1 MKMRFAY
8 DGAAA
13 YSAPRFP
20 FAAKL
25 RAMLGEAVVAPGLW
39 ARRRHERRALL
50 QLDDHML
57 RDIGLDRF
65 QAEETAVRPFWRA

>member
-8 DGAAA
+8 DGSAA
-13 YSAPRFP
+13 YSAPRSAGSRFG
-20 FAAKL
+20 ALLGDAL
-25 RAMLGEAVVAPGLW
+25 AMPRQWL
-39 ARRRHERRALL
+39 RRRHERRALS

-65 QAEETAVRPFWRA
+65 KAREMATRPFWRA

>member
-1 MKMRFAY
+1 MKMRFSH

-13 YSAPRFP
+13 CSAPRFP

-25 RAMLGEAVVAPGLW
+25 RAMLSAAVVAPGMW
-39 ARRRHERRALL
+39 ALRRHERRALL

-65 QAEETAVRPFWRA
+65 QAEETATRPFWRA

>member
-13 YSAPRFP
+13 YSAPRSSL
-20 FAAKL
+20 ASRLGAL
-25 RAMLGEAVVAPGLW
+25 LGDATAMPRQWL
-39 ARRRHERRALL
+39 RRRHERRALL

-65 QAEETAVRPFWRA
+65 KAREMATRPFWRA